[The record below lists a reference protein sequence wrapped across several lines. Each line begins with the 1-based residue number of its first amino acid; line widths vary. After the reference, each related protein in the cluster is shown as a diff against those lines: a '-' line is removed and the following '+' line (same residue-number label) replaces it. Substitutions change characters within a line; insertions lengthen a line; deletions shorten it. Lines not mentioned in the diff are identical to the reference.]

1 MKITHFGQSA
11 LKFQEE
17 KIIYFDPFDISKDY
31 HDADYIFITHSHYDH
46 FDLNSIKNIMKDSTK
61 FIVPKIMENEIK
73 KISSNILLVEP
84 NKDYKIDELKFKT
97 IPAYNVNKAYHP
109 KEKGFVGY
117 SMNINNIWYYVMG
130 DTDVTNEA
138 KDVKCDY
145 CFVPIG
151 GTYTMDYKEA
161 SEYINHL
168 KPKKVMPIHYGTI
181 VGDISLGN
189 EFKKLINKDIEV
201 ML

>member
-11 LKFQEE
+11 LKFAE
-17 KIIYFDPFDISKDY
+17 KKTIYFDPFDISKDY
-31 HDADYIFITHSHYDH
+31 HDADYIFITHDHYDH
-46 FDLNSIKNIMKDSTK
+46 FDLDSIKNVMKDSTK
-61 FIVPKIMENEIK
+61 FIVPKIMETEV
-73 KISSNILLVEP
+73 KISTNILLVEP
-84 NKDYKIDELKFKT
+84 NKEYKLDNLEFKT
-97 IPAYNVNKAYHP
+97 IPAYNVDKTYHP

-117 SMNINNIWYYVMG
+117 NMNINNIWYYIMG
-130 DTDVTNEA
+130 DTDVTDEA
-138 KDVKCDY
+138 KGVKCDY

-161 SEYINHL
+161 SDYINHL

-201 ML
+201 IL

>member
-11 LKFQEE
+11 LKFEEE
-17 KIIYFDPFDISKDY
+17 KAIYFDPFDISKDY

-46 FDLNSIKNIMKDSTK
+46 FDLDSIKKIMKDSTK

-84 NKDYKIDELKFKT
+84 NKDYKLDELEFKT

-117 SMNINNIWYYVMG
+117 NMSINNIWYYLMG
-130 DTDVTNEA
+130 DTDVTDEA
-138 KDVKCDY
+138 KAVKCDY

-161 SEYINHL
+161 SDYINHL

-189 EFKKLINKDIEV
+189 EFKKLVNKDIEV

>member
-11 LKFQEE
+11 LKFEEE
-17 KIIYFDPFDISKDY
+17 KTIYFDPFDISKDY

-46 FDLNSIKNIMKDSTK
+46 FDLDSIKNIMKDSTK
-61 FIVPKIMENEIK
+61 FIVPKIMGNEIK

-84 NKDYKIDELKFKT
+84 NKDYKLDELEFKT

-117 SMNINNIWYYVMG
+117 NMKINNIWYYVMG
-130 DTDVTNEA
+130 DTDVTDEA

-189 EFKKLINKDIEV
+189 EFKKLVNKDIEV